1 MKTCP
6 HCGGEIRPSVVKC
19 VHCGRMLKEPAEP
32 TGVGAPAAPPTIA
45 GAVTSP
51 TTSGTIVRPPPSR
64 ASGAA
69 QEPWVTPATRADSEA
84 SPWTPPPPAIVHA
97 PGQPQIARGRTR
109 GVDVAPMVS
118 GALLL
123 VSAAVTYISLSMPWV
138 QVRLL
143 TDPEG
148 ALAPKEIADLSLTAQ
163 DSLAARI
170 GLGLAIAFAVWG
182 VLWFWYSLD
191 RGAAL
196 PSFAHPGWAA
206 LGAVA
211 GLAVAVFAR
220 IGYLFWDNGLIQHA
234 REAGL
239 TREEMQDILAQ
250 RPAPTIEVEILE
262 ALARF
267 SVVMALALAAAL
279 VAWWAV
285 RRRG

>member
-1 MKTCP
+1 MAS
-6 HCGGEIRPSVVKC
+6 GRSARLGRRD
-19 VHCGRMLKEPAEP
+19 VHLALDALGA
-32 TGVGAPAAPPTIA
+32 APA
-45 GAVTSP
+45 
-51 TTSGTIVRPPPSR
+51 
-64 ASGAA
+64 
-69 QEPWVTPATRADSEA
+69 
-84 SPWTPPPPAIVHA
+84 
-97 PGQPQIARGRTR
+97 
-109 GVDVAPMVS
+109 
-118 GALLL
+118 
-123 VSAAVTYISLSMPWV
+123 
-138 QVRLL
+138 L
-143 TDPEG
+143 TNPEG